1 MRQFSRRTLLRS
13 SAVLRSSAIMAAP
26 LFPARGEPGLNRNL
40 LTKAW
45 PMERVAKVL
54 IPRESF
60 RPFPAAGERGA
71 WEALPA
77 DARAALV
84 QSAEKQLQT
93 PWDSLPA
100 TLALE
105 FKRNGNRSRYEA
117 VRDRRRKRLQDL
129 AIAECIEGKGR
140 FIDEIANGAWLTC
153 CPGAAP
159 RPGFGCSR
167 SPIPLRA
174 SNPMLADRAGYRDL
188 SCARNPPP
196 PTTGNGALCSIS
208 ANIPANLSV

>member
-1 MRQFSRRTLLRS
+1 DSHGELIGEGEMRQFSRRTLLRS
-13 SAVLRSSAIMAAP
+13 SAVLRSAAVLRSSEIMAAP

-93 PWDSLPA
+93 PWDPLPA
-100 TLALE
+100 TPALE
-105 FKRNGNRSRYEA
+105 
-117 VRDRRRKRLQDL
+117 
-129 AIAECIEGKGR
+129 
-140 FIDEIANGAWLTC
+140 
-153 CPGAAP
+153 
-159 RPGFGCSR
+159 
-167 SPIPLRA
+167 
-174 SNPMLADRAGYRDL
+174 
-188 SCARNPPP
+188 
-196 PTTGNGALCSIS
+196 
-208 ANIPANLSV
+208 

>member
-1 MRQFSRRTLLRS
+1 MFRCGNSRRWVKKPMGVPLRAVPSWPRESQWETIGEGEMRQFSRRTLLRS

-84 QSAEKQLQT
+84 QSTEKHLKT
-93 PWDSLPA
+93 PWDALPA

-105 FKRNGNRSRYEA
+105 
-117 VRDRRRKRLQDL
+117 
-129 AIAECIEGKGR
+129 
-140 FIDEIANGAWLTC
+140 
-153 CPGAAP
+153 
-159 RPGFGCSR
+159 
-167 SPIPLRA
+167 
-174 SNPMLADRAGYRDL
+174 
-188 SCARNPPP
+188 
-196 PTTGNGALCSIS
+196 
-208 ANIPANLSV
+208 

>member
-1 MRQFSRRTLLRS
+1 MPQFSRRALS
-13 SAVLRSSAIMAAP
+13 QGSAVMAAP
-26 LFPARGEPGLNRNL
+26 FFPAFGGPGKDRNL
-40 LTKAW
+40 LTKGW
-45 PMERVAKVL
+45 PVELVAKAL
-54 IPRESF
+54 IPRERF
-60 RPFPAAGERGA
+60 KPFPTAGERGA

-84 QSAEKQLQT
+84 QSAEKQLKT
-93 PWDSLPA
+93 TWDALPA

-153 CPGAAP
+153 EESFWVSSQYFGEIMRIP
-159 RPGFGCSR
+159 RKSRVGDR
-167 SPIPLRA
+167 SPVA
-174 SNPMLADRAGYRDL
+174 E
-188 SCARNPPP
+188 
-196 PTTGNGALCSIS
+196 
-208 ANIPANLSV
+208 